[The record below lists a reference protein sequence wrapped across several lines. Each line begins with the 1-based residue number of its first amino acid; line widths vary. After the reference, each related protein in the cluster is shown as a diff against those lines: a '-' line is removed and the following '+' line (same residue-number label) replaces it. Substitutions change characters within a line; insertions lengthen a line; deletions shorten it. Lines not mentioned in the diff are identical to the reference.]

1 VIARSLAA
9 GAVAALLAPLVFVAA
24 AVGILP
30 GRAGAV
36 DQTTMPTPASVPLAP
51 TANAGELADQVLAN
65 PRLTIYAAGRGDIAS
80 GVIDSRVLTLLQTL
94 SQRWELTVTSLKSG
108 HSRCVGG
115 GARAGCSVSNH
126 WHGRGV
132 DIAEVHGAA
141 VTAGNTAALDIART
155 LAALPAPLRPDE
167 VGTPW
172 PALDDPGFFADAAH
186 RDHLHIGYDRKAPEF
201 HLMKDSEG

>member
-1 VIARSLAA
+1 MIARALAA
-9 GAVAALLAPLVFVAA
+9 GAVAALLTPLVFVAA
-24 AVGILP
+24 VVGILP

-36 DQTTMPTPASVPLAP
+36 DQTTPTPPAAVPLPLPADP
-51 TANAGELADQVLAN
+51 GGLADQILAN
-65 PRLTIYAAGRGDIAS
+65 PRLTIYPAGRDDIAS

-108 HSRCVGG
+108 HSKCVGG

-132 DIAEVHGAA
+132 DIAEVDGAA
-141 VTAGNTAALDIART
+141 VTAGNTAALDVART
-155 LAALPAPLRPDE
+155 LAALPPPLRPDE
-167 VGTPW
+167 AGTPW

-186 RDHLHIGYDRKAPEF
+186 RDHLHIGYDR
-201 HLMKDSEG
+201 